1 MELVESLSPAPDEV
15 GAIWSV
21 PLEYCLTAQW
31 KEEYG
36 VPSEKGGP
44 DWPYEDDYYVGFS
57 IFFRVRSGSD
67 ANSCRIFQIPIG

>member
-1 MELVESLSPAPDEV
+1 MDLVESLSAAPDEV

-36 VPSEKGGP
+36 VLSERGGP
-44 DWPYEDDYYVGFS
+44 DWPYQGDEEEFYVSSFLYYLVFPADG
-57 IFFRVRSGSD
+57 
-67 ANSCRIFQIPIG
+67 